1 MNKFYIY
8 MLRRVLAVLF
18 LTVGV
23 LVFISIVIDVFD
35 KMSLFV
41 NNKTG
46 LDVIARYYIFKVPGM
61 LRYMVPVG
69 VIFSG
74 SAVFHAFS
82 FNRELISI
90 YNSGKSYW
98 YVTKPILITGFIVG
112 LFMFLNNEYI
122 VPEASTQAKKIEY
135 SIKQREYD
143 TVGNRYNFS
152 HVGSDGALYNIRY
165 YDAQNK
171 VFQGFLMERWDGT
184 TLMRRVEAG
193 IVRWNNGWFLED
205 YSDRVYE
212 HGIEKKELSKYLES
226 GPTRIDIIDSPSS
239 FSRTT
244 LTFDEM
250 SARAIRAYVAERKKS
265 GYDVQEYLVEMNM
278 KISFPFISF
287 LVALVGVG
295 IILRWPRLKTGNILG
310 ISIGVSF
317 VMWGVY
323 ATSRSLG
330 IVGVLS
336 PFLSTFL
343 PFILLLVI
351 GVFMVYPYFRK
362 Y

>member
-1 MNKFYIY
+1 
-8 MLRRVLAVLF
+8 MLRRVVAVLV
-18 LTVGV
+18 LTVAA

-35 KMSLFV
+35 KMTHFV
-41 NNKTG
+41 NNKTPI
-46 LDVIARYYIFKVPGM
+46 DTIARFYVFKVPGM
-61 LRYMVPVG
+61 LRYMVPIG

-90 YNSGKSYW
+90 YNSGKSYL
-98 YVTKPILITGFIVG
+98 YVTFPILFVG
-112 LFMFLNNEYI
+112 LLVGILMFLNNEYI
-122 VPEASTQAKKIEY
+122 VPEASTLAKKIEY

-143 TVGNRYNFS
+143 TAGNRYNFS
-152 HVGSDGALYNIRY
+152 HVGSDGVLYNVRY
-165 YDAQNK
+165 YDAKNK
-171 VFQGFLMERWDGT
+171 LFQGFLMELWEGT
-184 TLMRRVEAG
+184 VLLQRLEAD
-193 IVRWNNGWFLED
+193 IVKWNNGWYAENFSDKYFVNGVED
-205 YSDRVYE
+205 KVR
-212 HGIEKKELSKYLES
+212 SKYNEI
-226 GPTRIDIIDSPSS
+226 GPTRIAVKDMPDS

-244 LTFDEM
+244 LSFDEM
-250 SARAIRAYVAERKKS
+250 SARSIRNYVTERKKS

-278 KISFPFISF
+278 KITFPFISF

-330 IVGVLS
+330 IVGILS
-336 PFLSTFL
+336 PLISTCL
-343 PFILLLVI
+343 PFVFLLAI

-362 Y
+362 F